1 MCNPPYYDYEEEIK
15 KEDKHRDCEYNFD
28 EIYYK
33 NGEIGFF
40 EKFFE
45 ESICY
50 WKNVFI
56 FTFLIGKKSND
67 EKIYEKI
74 SENKNIKFYDIKR
87 IKTGN
92 NMRYIIYWSF
102 FNKYKDFT
110 DIILY
115 SNEYNRFRP
124 IIETK

>member
-15 KEDKHRDCEYNFD
+15 KEDRHRDRDCEYNFD

-102 FNKYKDFT
+102 FNLFFFNY
-110 DIILY
+110 
-115 SNEYNRFRP
+115 YN
-124 IIETK
+124 